1 PLFLYIKILGRVI
14 MQFMNIST
22 PRHPEVIDEHIGH
35 FTGKNHRYFLYKW
48 KFSGWFAQW
57 NWTAFFLGPFWLIYR
72 KNYFWAFFFASSY
85 LVFDFVF
92 TSSPYFFTFSIEL
105 MILSGLFA
113 NNIYHAKLSRI
124 QKGFIKNKTSMD
136 SQLKILKTL
145 GGTQWRLPA
154 MLFPAML
161 LLTFVIPSLFG
172 IHLLRSRVKRLDIT
186 SAIYAVFPPH
196 LQWREIKLLRLD
208 YQTAYL
214 QGYFHKSIAL
224 NENTLKLSA
233 WKFGPNHAYTI
244 ALQSELISNKLNM
257 GDYQDAH
264 RLTTELLKY
273 YQLKFGRNHLFY
285 IFMKNN
291 LAANYIYQGLYSRAK
306 TECHNCLLDLAKYTP
321 DTDTH
326 PVILSNLAQTY
337 SNMGFIYQVY
347 CQYEAAK
354 KYHIEALAFAVK
366 AANGYNIHTCP
377 YLERLGDFYKEQLQI
392 DQAETLYL
400 QAKNIAEQALG
411 LENALV
417 ASLLLK
423 LGELNYL
430 KHQFFQAEIFIRQA
444 YMINTKYFGYNH
456 TATAEAT
463 CQLGR
468 ILFAQGKVHQAE
480 THLNQSLKITTNA
493 IGQNNAVYAKY
504 LNHMAGLYI
513 FRNDY
518 STAEKTL
525 LISLDRSAAIYGAN
539 NPRLLIPLEQL
550 SLLYK
555 KTNNTPACRGIV
567 RRIQRIRQGTPPQQ
581 TPSKEIFI
589 LDPSGLMI

>member
-1 PLFLYIKILGRVI
+1 MKFRRI
-14 MQFMNIST
+14 FT
-22 PRHPEVIDEHIGH
+22 PHHPEVTVEHIEH

-48 KFSGWFAQW
+48 KFSSRLAQW

-72 KNYFWAFFFASSY
+72 KNYCWAFFFASAY
-85 LVFDFVF
+85 LIFDFVF
-92 TSSPYFFTFSIEL
+92 TSSPYAFSFSIEL

-113 NNIYHAKLSRI
+113 NNIYHAKLTGI
-124 QKGFIKNKTSMD
+124 QKRFTKDKTGKD
-136 SQLKILKTL
+136 LQLNTLKTL

-154 MLFPAML
+154 MLGLAML

-186 SAIYAVFPPH
+186 SAVYAVFSPQ
-196 LQWREIKLLRLD
+196 LRWREIKLLRKD

-214 QGYFHKSIAL
+214 QGHFNKSIAL

-233 WKFGPNHAYTI
+233 WKLGKNHAYTI

-257 GDYQDAH
+257 GDYQDAY

-273 YQLKFGRNHLFY
+273 YQLKFGRNHLFF

-291 LAANYIYQGLYSRAK
+291 LAANYIYQGLYKQAK
-306 TECHNCLLDLAKYTP
+306 SECHNCLLDLAEYTP
-321 DTDTH
+321 DANTH
-326 PVILSNLAQTY
+326 PVILSHLAQIY

-347 CQYEAAK
+347 CQYDAAK
-354 KYHIEALAFAVK
+354 KYHIEALALAVK
-366 AANGYNIHTCP
+366 GAGGYNIHICP

-392 DQAETLYL
+392 DQAKKLYL
-400 QAKNIAEQALG
+400 QAKNIAKQGLG
-411 LENALV
+411 LENPLV

-430 KHQFFQAEIFIRQA
+430 KRQFFQAEDLIRQA
-444 YMINTKYFGYNH
+444 YMINIKYFGYTH
-456 TATAEAT
+456 TASAEAT

-468 ILFAQGKVHQAE
+468 IYFAQGKVHQAE
-480 THLNQSLKITTNA
+480 THLNQALEITNNA

-513 FRNDY
+513 FRNNY
-518 STAEKTL
+518 ATAEKTL
-525 LISLDRSAAIYGAN
+525 LISLDRLTAIYGAN

-555 KTNNTPACRGIV
+555 KTHNTPARRDIV
-567 RRIQRIRQGTPPQQ
+567 RRIQRIRQGASPQQ
-581 TPSKEIFI
+581 TPSKEIFF

>member
-1 PLFLYIKILGRVI
+1 MK
-14 MQFMNIST
+14 FMRIFT
-22 PRHPEVIDEHIGH
+22 PHHPEVIDEHIEH

-48 KFSGWFAQW
+48 KFSGRLAQW

-72 KNYFWAFFFASSY
+72 KNYFWAFFLASAY
-85 LVFDFVF
+85 LIFDFVF
-92 TSSPYFFTFSIEL
+92 TSNPYAFTFSIEL

-113 NNIYHAKLSRI
+113 NTIYHAKLSAI
-124 QKGFIKNKTSMD
+124 QKGFIKAKTGGD
-136 SQLKILKTL
+136 AQLKSLETQ

-161 LLTFVIPSLFG
+161 LLTFLIPSLLG

-186 SAIYAVFPPH
+186 SAIYAVFTPH
-196 LQWREIKLLRLD
+196 LRWREVKLLRKD
-208 YQTAYL
+208 YQIAYQ
-214 QGYFHKSIAL
+214 QGYFDKSIAL
-224 NENTLKLSA
+224 NESTLRLSA
-233 WKFGPNHAYTI
+233 WKFGKDHAYTI

-257 GDYQDAH
+257 GNYQDAY

-273 YQLKFGRNHLFY
+273 YRLKFGWNHLFV

-291 LAANYIYQGLYSRAK
+291 LVANYIYQGLYNQAK
-306 TECHNCLLDLAKYTP
+306 SECHNCLLDLEKYTP
-321 DTDTH
+321 DANTH
-326 PVILSNLAQTY
+326 PVILSNMAQIY

-347 CQYEAAK
+347 CQYDAAK
-354 KYHIEALAFAVK
+354 KYHLEALALAVK
-366 AANGYNIHTCP
+366 GAGGYNIHICP

-392 DQAETLYL
+392 DQAEKLYL
-400 QAKNIAEQALG
+400 QAKNIAEQSLG
-411 LENALV
+411 LENPLA

-430 KHQFFQAEIFIRQA
+430 KRQFFQAEDLIRQA
-444 YMINTKYFGYNH
+444 YMINARYFGYTH
-456 TATAEAT
+456 TATAEAV

-468 ILFAQGKVHQAE
+468 IYFAQGKVQQAE
-480 THLNQSLKITTNA
+480 THLNQALEITNNA

-504 LNHMAGLYI
+504 LNHIASLYL
-513 FRNDY
+513 FRNNY
-518 STAEKTL
+518 NTAKKTL
-525 LISLDRSAAIYGAN
+525 LISLDRLTAIYGAN

-555 KTNNTPACRGIV
+555 KTHNIPARRDIV
-567 RRIQRIRQGTPPQQ
+567 RRIQRIRQGTSPQQ
-581 TPSKEIFI
+581 IPSKDTFF